1 MTPEIGNIFLIF
13 AFSISVLSFLSANYS
28 YYADVQI
35 YDLSKNIYLIFFLL
49 LASFFILEFS
59 FLTDDFSVLYVAN
72 NSNPNLPAYYKFS
85 ALWGG
90 HEGSL
95 LLFVLIISIWMMV
108 FSLMSSYSKIE
119 DKNLVLSFCHLVLF
133 SLLGFIIFSSNP
145 FERLIPIASMSGTDL
160 NPLLQDFAFTIH
172 PPILYFGYAGLII
185 PFSLALAR
193 CFNVKEGWTMHIR
206 NWTVLSWSF
215 LTLGIALGSWW
226 AYYELGWGGWWFW
239 DPVENSSL
247 VPWLLATAL
256 FHSAIVSNSRK
267 IFNNWTILL
276 SILSV
281 IGCFIGMFLVRSGIL
296 TSVHSFALDPER
308 GLILLLI
315 TLAITLYSFFVFFKS
330 DVSDNSSINYS
341 IISKEYFLLIN
352 NLFLVIL
359 AVIILFG
366 TIYPIF
372 YEIFSGGRTIS
383 VGAPYFNLVTVP
395 IAFFLA
401 FFQGYGVL
409 TKWSSSPN
417 SIKTFSITLIF
428 IIFVSLVFS
437 YLVFNHLSLFNV
449 IGIVMVSSIVGGVL
463 ISALRMF
470 ANKGFLFNNIG
481 MNLAHLG
488 IAVTIFGIGVVS
500 SHSSSKEVILE
511 IGESTTLSNYE
522 FTLTAEDFKEE
533 SNFYSQIAIFQVENL
548 SNGESFDLKPEKAF
562 YPASRSIMTE
572 SAIAITPKE
581 DVYISL
587 SERLDSGEWIAKIQT
602 KPFVRFIWLGSILM
616 CLGGIFSFSRRLLFR

>member
-1 MTPEIGNIFLIF
+1 MIPEIGNIFLIF
-13 AFSISVLSFLSANYS
+13 AFSISVLSFLSSTFS
-28 YYADVQI
+28 YYSNVQI
-35 YDLSKNIYLIFFLL
+35 YDLSKNIYLIFLLL
-49 LASFFILEFS
+49 LASFFVLEFS

-72 NSNPNLPAYYKFS
+72 NSNPNLPMYYKFS

-108 FSLMSSYSKIE
+108 FSLLSSYTKIE
-119 DKNLVLSFCHLVLF
+119 DKNLVLSFSHLVLF

-145 FERLIPIASMSGTDL
+145 FERLIPIASISGTDL

-193 CFNVKEGWTMHIR
+193 CFNVTEAWTTHIR

-276 SILSV
+276 AILSV

-308 GLILLLI
+308 GLILLMI

-330 DVSDNSSINYS
+330 DVSDNNSINYS
-341 IISKEYFLLIN
+341 IVSKEYFLLIN

-417 SIKTFSITLIF
+417 SIKTFSTTLIVIAF
-428 IIFVSLVFS
+428 LSLAFS
-437 YLVFNHLSLFNV
+437 YLLFNYLSLFNV
-449 IGIVMVSSIVGGVL
+449 IGILMVSSIIAGVL
-463 ISALRMF
+463 ISAIRIF
-470 ANKGFLFNNIG
+470 DNKRFFFNNLG
-481 MNLAHLG
+481 MNLAHIG

-522 FTLTAEDFKEE
+522 FTLIAEDFKEE

-548 SNGESFDLKPEKAF
+548 TNGDSFDLKPEKAF

-587 SERLDSGEWIAKIQT
+587 SERLNSGEWIAKIQT

-616 CLGGIFSFSRRLLFR
+616 CLGGIFSFSRRLLFK

>member
-1 MTPEIGNIFLIF
+1 M
-13 AFSISVLSFLSANYS
+13 
-28 YYADVQI
+28 
-35 YDLSKNIYLIFFLL
+35 
-49 LASFFILEFS
+49 
-59 FLTDDFSVLYVAN
+59 
-72 NSNPNLPAYYKFS
+72 YK
-85 ALWGG
+85 
-90 HEGSL
+90 
-95 LLFVLIISIWMMV
+95 
-108 FSLMSSYSKIE
+108 
-119 DKNLVLSFCHLVLF
+119 
-133 SLLGFIIFSSNP
+133 
-145 FERLIPIASMSGTDL
+145 R
-160 NPLLQDFAFTIH
+160 QAFTIH

-185 PFSLALAR
+185 PFSLALGR
-193 CFNVKEGWTMHIR
+193 CFNVTEAWTTHIR

-276 SILSV
+276 AILSV

-308 GLILLLI
+308 GLILLMI

-330 DVSDNSSINYS
+330 DVSDNNSINYS
-341 IISKEYFLLIN
+341 IVSKEYFLLIN

-417 SIKTFSITLIF
+417 SIKTFSTTLIVIAF
-428 IIFVSLVFS
+428 LSLAFS
-437 YLVFNHLSLFNV
+437 YLLFNYLSLFNV
-449 IGIVMVSSIVGGVL
+449 IGILMVSSIIAGVL
-463 ISALRMF
+463 ISAIRIF
-470 ANKGFLFNNIG
+470 DNKRFFFNNLG
-481 MNLAHLG
+481 MNLAHIG

-522 FTLTAEDFKEE
+522 FTLIAEDFKEE

-548 SNGESFDLKPEKAF
+548 TNGESFDLKPEKAF

-587 SERLDSGEWIAKIQT
+587 SERLNSGEWIAKIQT

-616 CLGGIFSFSRRLLFR
+616 CLGGIFSFSRRLLFK

>member
-13 AFSISVLSFLSANYS
+13 AFSISVLSFLSATYS

-49 LASFFILEFS
+49 LASFFVLEFS

-437 YLVFNHLSLFNV
+437 YLVFNYLSLFNV

-470 ANKGFLFNNIG
+470 ANKGFLFNNLG

>member
-13 AFSISVLSFLSANYS
+13 AFSISVLSFLSATYS
-28 YYADVQI
+28 YYADAQI

-49 LASFFILEFS
+49 LASFFVLEFS

-145 FERLIPIASMSGTDL
+145 FERLIPIPSMSGTDL

-256 FHSAIVSNSRK
+256 FHSAIVSSSRK

-330 DVSDNSSINYS
+330 DVSDNSSISYS
-341 IISKEYFLLIN
+341 IVSKEYFLLIN

-409 TKWSSSPN
+409 TKWSSSSN

-428 IIFVSLVFS
+428 MIFVSLAFS
-437 YLVFNHLSLFNV
+437 YLVFNYLSLFNV

-470 ANKGFLFNNIG
+470 ANKGILFNNLG

-548 SNGESFDLKPEKAF
+548 SNGDSFDLKPEKAF

-616 CLGGIFSFSRRLLFR
+616 CLGGIFSFSRRLIFR

>member
-13 AFSISVLSFLSANYS
+13 AFSISALSFLSASYS
-28 YYADVQI
+28 HYADVKI

-49 LASFFILEFS
+49 LASFFVLEFS

-145 FERLIPIASMSGTDL
+145 FERLIPIPSMSGTDL

-256 FHSAIVSNSRK
+256 FHSAIVSSSRK

-330 DVSDNSSINYS
+330 DVSDNSSISYS
-341 IISKEYFLLIN
+341 IVSKEYFLLIN

-428 IIFVSLVFS
+428 IIFVSLAFS
-437 YLVFNHLSLFNV
+437 YLVFNYLSLFNV

-470 ANKGFLFNNIG
+470 ASKGILFNNLG

-548 SNGESFDLKPEKAF
+548 SNGDSFDLKPEKAF

-616 CLGGIFSFSRRLLFR
+616 CLGGIFSFSRRLIFR

>member
-13 AFSISVLSFLSANYS
+13 AFSISVLSFLSATYS
-28 YYADVQI
+28 YYADAQI

-145 FERLIPIASMSGTDL
+145 FERLIPIPSMSGTDL

-256 FHSAIVSNSRK
+256 FHSAIVSSSRK

-428 IIFVSLVFS
+428 IIFVSLAFS
-437 YLVFNHLSLFNV
+437 YLVFNYLSLFNV

-470 ANKGFLFNNIG
+470 ANKGILFNNLG

-548 SNGESFDLKPEKAF
+548 SNGDSFDLKPEKAF

-616 CLGGIFSFSRRLLFR
+616 CLGGIFSFSRRLIFR

>member
-13 AFSISVLSFLSANYS
+13 AFSISVLSFLSATYS

-49 LASFFILEFS
+49 LASFFVLEFS

-428 IIFVSLVFS
+428 IIFVSLAFS
-437 YLVFNHLSLFNV
+437 YLVFNYLSLFNV

-470 ANKGFLFNNIG
+470 ANKGILFNNLG

-548 SNGESFDLKPEKAF
+548 SNGDSFDLKPEKAF

-616 CLGGIFSFSRRLLFR
+616 CLGGIFSFSRRLIFR

>member
-13 AFSISVLSFLSANYS
+13 AFSISVLSFLSATYS
-28 YYADVQI
+28 YYADAQI

-49 LASFFILEFS
+49 LASFFVLEFS

-145 FERLIPIASMSGTDL
+145 FERLIPIPSMSGTDL

-256 FHSAIVSNSRK
+256 FHSAIVSSSRK

-330 DVSDNSSINYS
+330 DVSDNSSISYS
-341 IISKEYFLLIN
+341 IVSKEYFLLIN

-428 IIFVSLVFS
+428 IIFVSLAFS
-437 YLVFNHLSLFNV
+437 YLVFNYLSLFNV

-470 ANKGFLFNNIG
+470 ANKGFLFNNLG

-548 SNGESFDLKPEKAF
+548 SNGDSFDLKPEKAF

-616 CLGGIFSFSRRLLFR
+616 CLGGIFSFSRRLIFR

>member
-13 AFSISVLSFLSANYS
+13 AFSISVLSFLSATYS
-28 YYADVQI
+28 YYADAQI

-49 LASFFILEFS
+49 LASFFVLEFS

-108 FSLMSSYSKIE
+108 FCLMSSYSKIE

-145 FERLIPIASMSGTDL
+145 FERLIPIPSMSGTDL

-256 FHSAIVSNSRK
+256 FHSAIVSSSRK

-330 DVSDNSSINYS
+330 DVSDNSSISYS
-341 IISKEYFLLIN
+341 IVSKEYFLLIN

-428 IIFVSLVFS
+428 IIFVSLAFS
-437 YLVFNHLSLFNV
+437 YLVFNYLSLFNV

-470 ANKGFLFNNIG
+470 ANKGILFNNLG

-548 SNGESFDLKPEKAF
+548 SNGDSFDLKPEKAF

-616 CLGGIFSFSRRLLFR
+616 CLGGIFSFSRRLIFR

>member
-13 AFSISVLSFLSANYS
+13 AFSISVLSFLSATYS

-417 SIKTFSITLIF
+417 SIKTFSMTLIF
-428 IIFVSLVFS
+428 IIFVSLAFS
-437 YLVFNHLSLFNV
+437 YLVFNYLSLFNV

-470 ANKGFLFNNIG
+470 ANKGFLFNNLG

>member
-13 AFSISVLSFLSANYS
+13 AFSISVLSFLSATYS

-49 LASFFILEFS
+49 LASFFVLEFS

-256 FHSAIVSNSRK
+256 FHSAIVSSSRK

-428 IIFVSLVFS
+428 IIFVSLAFS
-437 YLVFNHLSLFNV
+437 YLVFNYLSLFNV

-470 ANKGFLFNNIG
+470 ANKGFLFNNLG

>member
-13 AFSISVLSFLSANYS
+13 AFSISVLSFLSATYS

-428 IIFVSLVFS
+428 IIFVSLAFS
-437 YLVFNHLSLFNV
+437 YLVFNYLSLFNV

-470 ANKGFLFNNIG
+470 ANKGFLFNNLG

>member
-1 MTPEIGNIFLIF
+1 MIPEIGNIFLIF
-13 AFSISVLSFLSANYS
+13 AFSISVLSFLSSTFS
-28 YYADVQI
+28 YYSNVQI

-49 LASFFILEFS
+49 LASFFVLEFS

-72 NSNPNLPAYYKFS
+72 NSNPNLPMYYKFS

-108 FSLMSSYSKIE
+108 FSLLSSYTKIE
-119 DKNLVLSFCHLVLF
+119 DKNLVLSFSHLVLF
-133 SLLGFIIFSSNP
+133 CLLGFIIFSSNP

-193 CFNVKEGWTMHIR
+193 CFNVTEAWTTHIR

-247 VPWLLATAL
+247 VPWLFATAL

-276 SILSV
+276 AILSV

-308 GLILLLI
+308 GLILLMI

-330 DVSDNSSINYS
+330 DVSDNNSINYS
-341 IISKEYFLLIN
+341 IVSKEYFLLIN

-417 SIKTFSITLIF
+417 SIKTFSTTLIVIAF
-428 IIFVSLVFS
+428 LSLVFS
-437 YLVFNHLSLFNV
+437 YLLFNYLSLFNV
-449 IGIVMVSSIVGGVL
+449 IGILMVSSIIAGVL
-463 ISALRMF
+463 ISAIRIF
-470 ANKGFLFNNIG
+470 DNKRFFFNNLG
-481 MNLAHLG
+481 MNLAHIG

-522 FTLTAEDFKEE
+522 FTLIAEDFKEE

-548 SNGESFDLKPEKAF
+548 TNGDSFDLKPEKAF

-587 SERLDSGEWIAKIQT
+587 SERLNSGEWIAKIQT

-616 CLGGIFSFSRRLLFR
+616 CLGGIFSFSRRLLFK

>member
-13 AFSISVLSFLSANYS
+13 AFSISVLSFLSATYS

-330 DVSDNSSINYS
+330 DVSDNSSISYS
-341 IISKEYFLLIN
+341 IVSKEYFLLIN

-428 IIFVSLVFS
+428 IIFVSLAFS
-437 YLVFNHLSLFNV
+437 YLVFNYLSLFNV

-470 ANKGFLFNNIG
+470 ANKGFLFNNLG

-548 SNGESFDLKPEKAF
+548 SNGDIFDLKPEKAF

-616 CLGGIFSFSRRLLFR
+616 CLGGIFSFSRRLIFR

>member
-13 AFSISVLSFLSANYS
+13 AFSISVLSFLSATYS
-28 YYADVQI
+28 YYADAQI

-49 LASFFILEFS
+49 LASFFVLEFS

-145 FERLIPIASMSGTDL
+145 FERLIPIPSMSGTDL

-256 FHSAIVSNSRK
+256 FHSAIVSSSRK

-330 DVSDNSSINYS
+330 DVSDNSSISYS
-341 IISKEYFLLIN
+341 IVSKEYFLLIN

-428 IIFVSLVFS
+428 IIFVSLAFS
-437 YLVFNHLSLFNV
+437 YLVFNYLSLFNV

-470 ANKGFLFNNIG
+470 SNKGILFNNLG

-548 SNGESFDLKPEKAF
+548 SNGDIFDLKPEKAF

-616 CLGGIFSFSRRLLFR
+616 CLGGIFSFSRRLIFR

>member
-13 AFSISVLSFLSANYS
+13 AFSISVLSFLSATYS

-341 IISKEYFLLIN
+341 IVSKEYFLLIN

-437 YLVFNHLSLFNV
+437 YLVFNYLSLFNV

-470 ANKGFLFNNIG
+470 ANKGFLFNNLG